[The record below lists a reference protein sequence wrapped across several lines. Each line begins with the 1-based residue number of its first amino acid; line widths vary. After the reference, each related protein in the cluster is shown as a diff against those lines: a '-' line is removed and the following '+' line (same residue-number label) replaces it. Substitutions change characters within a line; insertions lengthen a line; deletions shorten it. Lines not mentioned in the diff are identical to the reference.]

1 MVNHEQKK
9 KPIKFL
15 FVSFEALIGDLAWEI
30 KKAGHEVKYF
40 IQQKSE
46 KDVCDGFVDKTD
58 DWEKLKEWADVI
70 VFDDVGFGDI
80 ANKLRKEG
88 KRVVGG
94 SSYTDKLEVDRNFG
108 QEEMKSAGISTV
120 PSWDFNDFDEAIKF
134 IQKNPDRYVV
144 KPSGAAQNEKEL
156 SFIGQDDDGRD
167 LIDILD
173 HYKGSWGKKIKN
185 FQLQKFIP
193 GVEVAVGVFFNGKDF
208 VLPINVNFEHKKMFP
223 GNIGPTTGEMGTSMF
238 WSETNKIFLDTLN
251 KMKAKL
257 VESGYIGYIDIN
269 CIVNWRGIYP
279 LEFTSR
285 FGYPTLSIQMEG
297 VLSDWGEFLFA
308 LAKGENFEFRT
319 KKGFQVGVVIAI
331 PPFPF
336 TDPDAFKKYSE
347 DAVIMFKKPD
357 FAGVHI
363 CDVKLVG
370 NDWHVAGQSGYVL
383 IITGSGTTMEE
394 ARKQAYSRV
403 ENIMI
408 PNLFYRN
415 DIGEKW
421 AQDRDKLHT
430 WGYIY

>member
-1 MVNHEQKK
+1 MINNGQKK
-9 KPIKFL
+9 NPIKFL
-15 FVSFEALIGDLAWEI
+15 FVSYEALIGDLAWEI

-40 IQQKSE
+40 IRDKSE
-46 KDVCDGFVDKTD
+46 KDVCDGFVDKVD
-58 DWEKLKEWADVI
+58 DWEKFKDWADVI

-88 KRVVGG
+88 KKVVGG
-94 SSYTDKLEVDRNFG
+94 SPYTDELELDRNFG
-108 QEEMKSAGISTV
+108 QEEMKNAGINTV
-120 PSWDFNDFDEAIKF
+120 SNWSFRDFDEAIKF

-173 HYKGSWGKKIKN
+173 HYKSSWGRKIKN

-193 GVEVAVGVFFNGKDF
+193 GVEIAIGAFFNGKEF
-208 VLPINVNFEHKKMFP
+208 ILPINVNFEHKKMFP

-238 WSETNKIFLDTLN
+238 WSDSNKIFLETLN
-251 KMKAKL
+251 KMKDKL
-257 VESGYIGYIDIN
+257 AQSGYVGYIDIN
-269 CIVNWRGIYP
+269 SIVNWRGIYP

-285 FGYPTLSIQMEG
+285 FGYPTINLQMEG

-308 LAKGENFEFRT
+308 MAKGENFELRT

-357 FAGVHI
+357 FSGVHI
-363 CDVKLVG
+363 CDVKLVE

-383 IITGSGTTMEE
+383 VITGSGSTMEE

-421 AQDRDKLHT
+421 AQDSDRLHT
-430 WGYIY
+430 WGYIV